1 MNHYETDT
9 NGTLVNPA
17 PLFASVWMALFHVL
31 RRNYN
36 ERCLAN
42 AANAA
47 NTANTKQP
55 QKMEQR

>member
-1 MNHYETDT
+1 MNHYETNT

-17 PLFASVWMALFHVL
+17 PLFASVWLALFHVL

-42 AANAA
+42 AAN
-47 NTANTKQP
+47 TANTKKP